1 MFNAKSS
8 QELIRKTSRD
18 KKVESKLFNKFEK
31 SRTTENVSIMCNYN
45 ISIFFFQI
53 YIYEINLSVQCD
65 DDGKLFLRNG

>member
-45 ISIFFFQI
+45 ISIFFFR
-53 YIYEINLSVQCD
+53 YISM
-65 DDGKLFLRNG
+65 KLIFQYSAMMMVNCF

>member
-18 KKVESKLFNKFEK
+18 KKVESKLFNKLEK

-45 ISIFFFQI
+45 ISIFFFR
-53 YIYEINLSVQCD
+53 YISM
-65 DDGKLFLRNG
+65 KLIFQYSAMMMVNCF

>member
-18 KKVESKLFNKFEK
+18 KKVESKLFNKLEK

-45 ISIFFFQI
+45 VSIFFFR
-53 YIYEINLSVQCD
+53 YISM
-65 DDGKLFLRNG
+65 KLIFQYSAMMMVNCF